1 MPYSAIRCISAVRMI
16 TSSGNKSEVPKG
28 RTEVCSAYKRHQ
40 RVETWIPKS
49 VSLASAPYITRA
61 FQRSELREQR
71 QTLHPALRLCS
82 VVHKTAATSWKAPH
96 KAKPKTL
103 PEGWFVCPYWC
114 ALNRQSVAAN
124 CLQTGDCHLQNGD
137 CKMLAECWT
146 ENILVLEAQHG
157 HCK

>member
-1 MPYSAIRCISAVRMI
+1 MLREKTAPAMPYSAIRCISAVRMI

-71 QTLHPALRLCS
+71 QTLHPALATVFRSPQDSSHFLESPTQSQAKDAPRRMVCVPLLVCTQQTKRGCQLPADWRLS
-82 VVHKTAATSWKAPH
+82 L
-96 KAKPKTL
+96 AK
-103 PEGWFVCPYWC
+103 W
-114 ALNRQSVAAN
+114 
-124 CLQTGDCHLQNGD
+124 
-137 CKMLAECWT
+137 
-146 ENILVLEAQHG
+146 
-157 HCK
+157 